1 VKSKRLY
8 DGRVTTPEEYLL
20 IRAGHHLWRA
30 MNSKKPSGWP
40 IEALSAAVKTVWNAK
55 EALRVELRQE
65 YLDSRRELKNRL
77 SAYRYTADQVKKA
90 A

>member
-1 VKSKRLY
+1 MKTKRLY
-8 DGRVTTPEEYLL
+8 DGRVTTPEEFLL

-30 MNSKKPSGWP
+30 MKAKNGSGWHDK
-40 IEALSAAVKTVWNAK
+40 ALSAALGTVWNAK
-55 EALRVELRQE
+55 EALRVELRKE

-77 SAYRYTADQVKKA
+77 SAYRYTADQLKKA